1 MAPALSTRVRSR
13 KRRTN
18 TQVWFWV
25 DECKYSVVVDNV
37 KGLGWK
43 IVDEEQH
50 EAKSNVYWIDVAAI
64 HERFRSIQAWQT
76 INHFPGMPNIARKNR
91 MGQNLNRMLK
101 IFPREYDFYPRTWI
115 LPGDYQFSV
124 FHVITALRWR
134 YLDRLRK
141 QNTLKTTDLTPSYMN
156 HFMHD
161 IYDLRLSLIVISLLI
176 SLLDALSIV
185 CCIPILCLLLTLPAC
200 PSHEVTGDATSLA
213 RCLFFKC
220 TFLSQMTY
228 PTIR

>member
-1 MAPALSTRVRSR
+1 MVPSLSTKLKSR

-18 TQVWFWV
+18 TRVWFWV

-43 IVDEEQH
+43 IVDEERH

-101 IFPREYDFYPRTWI
+101 MFPREYDFYPRTWV
-115 LPGDYQFSV
+115 LPGDYQF
-124 FHVITALRWR
+124 VIKALRWR

-141 QNTLKTTDLTPSYMN
+141 QNRTL
-156 HFMHD
+156 
-161 IYDLRLSLIVISLLI
+161 
-176 SLLDALSIV
+176 
-185 CCIPILCLLLTLPAC
+185 
-200 PSHEVTGDATSLA
+200 
-213 RCLFFKC
+213 
-220 TFLSQMTY
+220 
-228 PTIR
+228 

>member
-1 MAPALSTRVRSR
+1 MALLLPTKAKSK

-18 TQVWFWV
+18 TRVWFWV

-43 IVDEEQH
+43 IVDEERH

-101 IFPREYDFYPRTWI
+101 MFPREYDFYPRTWV
-115 LPGDYQFSV
+115 LPGDYQF
-124 FHVITALRWR
+124 VITALRWR

-141 QNTLKTTDLTPSYMN
+141 QNRTLWKPLTSR
-156 HFMHD
+156 
-161 IYDLRLSLIVISLLI
+161 LRIWI
-176 SLLDALSIV
+176 
-185 CCIPILCLLLTLPAC
+185 ILCTIFMTVDC
-200 PSHEVTGDATSLA
+200 PRKWICYQTRFE
-213 RCLFFKC
+213 LFAVYP
-220 TFLSQMTY
+220 LSVY
-228 PTIR
+228 F